1 MRDVKPLTPDEKQP
15 DPDTRGATEDSGGWR
30 GVRTVLVP
38 QDIVAVQRRSP
49 VRVRKK
55 TPWRLQPDGQVKTLR
70 AGNRE
75 WFSDRLFV
83 EAQARFARSGYGT
96 SVTLHACSVGALIAL
111 FIVQNRARPVPVGHF
126 VMPVMTPELPFVDM
140 PPPGPF
146 EKPKEPRPPAPPPA
160 PERTDVVDADAA
172 PAPVEAPTGMAHE
185 TGAESH
191 VSTVEGGVAGGV
203 PGGVVGGIVGGSL
216 PSGPPTA
223 RAGTDLGPPRKI
235 KDVKPVY
242 PPGVLPGRTQGA
254 VVIEITVGLDGR
266 VQDTKVLRS
275 VPLLDQ
281 AALEAVRQWEYVPS
295 ILNGVRVAV
304 IMTIMVNF
312 ALR

>member
-1 MRDVKPLTPDEKQP
+1 MKPLKPDGNQG
-15 DPDTRGATEDSGGWR
+15 DPDTPGVTEESGGWR
-30 GVRTVLVP
+30 GVRAFLGL
-38 QDIVAVQRRSP
+38 QDVVAVPRRSP
-49 VRVRKK
+49 VRVKK
-55 TPWRLQPDGQVKTLR
+55 RTPWHPQPDGQVKTVR
-70 AGNRE
+70 PGNRE
-75 WFSDRLFV
+75 WFSDQLFV
-83 EAQARFARSGYGT
+83 EAQARYARSGYGT
-96 SVTLHACSVGALIAL
+96 SAILHASSVAALVAL
-111 FIVQNRARPVPVGHF
+111 FIVQDRATVPVPVGHF
-126 VMPVMTPELPFVDM
+126 VMPVMTPPLPFVDM

-146 EKPKEPRPPAPPPA
+146 EKPKVPRPPAPPPA
-160 PERTDVVDADAA
+160 PERTDIVDADAA

-185 TGAESH
+185 TGAENH

-223 RAGTDLGPPRKI
+223 HAGTDLGPPRKI

-254 VVIEITVGLDGR
+254 VVIEITIGLDGR
-266 VQDTKVLRS
+266 VQDTKLLRS